1 MNDEKLEWITDS
13 KQIPSASME
22 SLKCSL
28 LTCDG
33 QGVKI
38 KTVVLNELLSRA
50 ERGDIL
56 RKTMYVNP

>member
-38 KTVVLNELLSRA
+38 KTAVLNELLSRA
-50 ERGDIL
+50 ERGDIQ
-56 RKTMYVNP
+56 KNNVC